1 MHVGAGAD
9 AVQDEAG
16 EDSGTGSHHVQ
27 QLLQLLQAVAVQ
39 LQVVEVVVE
48 LGRVEQIHGLRVGA
62 RDLVGVDGVVGEGFK
77 RLQEVAA
84 GAAGEVEGLVAQ
96 LLQGL
101 PDLPQAVDA
110 GVVHHEEGVE
120 GGVVQRGHAVRFM
133 SSYQTVHGV
142 VQHLVLDLEGAVE
155 GSAPWHKDT
164 RTNPFP
170 VNPVPSLS

>member
-1 MHVGAGAD
+1 M
-9 AVQDEAG
+9 QDEAG

-27 QLLQLLQAVAVQ
+27 QLLQLRQAVTVQ

-48 LGRVEQIHGLRVGA
+48 LGRVEELHGLRVGA
-62 RDLVGVDGVVGEGFK
+62 RDFVGVDGVVGEGFK

-110 GVVHHEEGVE
+110 GVVYHEEGVE
-120 GGVVQRGHAVRFM
+120 GGVLQRGHAVGL
-133 SSYQTVHGV
+133 SASHQLVQGV
-142 VQHLVLDLEGAVE
+142 VQHLELNLENVKSISE
-155 GSAPWHKDT
+155 
-164 RTNPFP
+164 
-170 VNPVPSLS
+170 LL